1 MIKDKGKYKG
11 VHIGYDINPERMR
24 EEKKTAINELAEYIS
39 KNLYEIS
46 FVSFIG
52 GIKQLLSIKD
62 FEIAVNEATA
72 LEVRHC
78 VRYGVLP
85 IADGGIYLRKGKI

>member
-1 MIKDKGKYKG
+1 MIKDNGKYKG
-11 VHIGYDINPERMR
+11 IRMGYNINPERMQK
-24 EEKKTAINELAEYIS
+24 EKKTAVDELAEYVA

-52 GIKQLLSIKD
+52 GIRQLLSIKD
-62 FEIAVNEATA
+62 FEIAINNATA
-72 LEVRHC
+72 LEIKHC
-78 VRYGVLP
+78 VRCGMLP

>member
-1 MIKDKGKYKG
+1 MIKDNGRYKG
-11 VHIGYDINPERMR
+11 IRMGYNINPERMQ

-46 FVSFIG
+46 FISFIG
-52 GIKQLLSIKD
+52 GIRQLLSIKD
-62 FEIAVNEATA
+62 FETAVNEATA